1 MKKPDKK
8 FSKIAFK
15 FYKRNFRFFI
25 GKIFRPFIKLRFP
38 LFSAAVFYFSFSA
51 LNSKKFIKFI

>member
-15 FYKRNFRFFI
+15 FYKRNFHFFS

-38 LFSAAVFYFSFSA
+38 LFAAAVFTLRFFA
-51 LNSKKFIKFI
+51 LNFKKFIKFI